1 MLKKIFLAI
10 VVLVLAVLV
19 FATTRPDTYNIERSI
34 TIHATPDR
42 VFNLVNDFHEWH
54 AWSPF
59 EKLDTA
65 MTRTFGGANA
75 GVGATYAWAGN
86 RKAGQGTMEITES
99 TPYSK
104 IVVGLNFLKPM
115 KNTTTVAF
123 TFVPVNDSTRV
134 TWSMYGPNQYISK
147 VMGIFMSIDRMV
159 GKDFEAGLGNLKAV
173 AER

>member
-10 VVLVLAVLV
+10 VVLVLAVLL

-42 VFNLVNDFHEWH
+42 VFNLVNNFHEWR

-59 EKLDTA
+59 EKLDTG
-65 MTRTFGGANA
+65 MTRTFGGPDA
-75 GVGATYAWAGN
+75 GVGATYAWEGN

-104 IVVGLNFLKPM
+104 IVIGLNFLKPM